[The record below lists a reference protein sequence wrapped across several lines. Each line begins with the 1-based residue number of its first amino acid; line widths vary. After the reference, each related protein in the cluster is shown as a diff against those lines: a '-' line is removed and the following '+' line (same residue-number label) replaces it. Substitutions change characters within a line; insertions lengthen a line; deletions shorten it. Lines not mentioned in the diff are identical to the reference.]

1 MGRLAPES
9 SRTIRK
15 QQRPDYR
22 PSPKVPV
29 KVIAGIYFS
38 ILLSIFLGVLL
49 LSSGRMTIGGVPLPI
64 LMSFLSDDAARNAYL
79 AGEPAALHDRLEVM
93 GIEEQIKEYYRPQ
106 ISDEAKLDQH
116 IHQILYDR
124 TGYVGAQYEVNPE
137 GVLVLKNR

>member
-1 MGRLAPES
+1 
-9 SRTIRK
+9 
-15 QQRPDYR
+15 
-22 PSPKVPV
+22 
-29 KVIAGIYFS
+29 
-38 ILLSIFLGVLL
+38 
-49 LSSGRMTIGGVPLPI
+49 
-64 LMSFLSDDAARNAYL
+64 MSFLSDDAARNAYL

-137 GVLVLKNR
+137 GVLVLKDR

>member
-1 MGRLAPES
+1 MARLAPES

-29 KVIAGIYFS
+29 KVITGIYFS
-38 ILLSIFLGVLL
+38 ILLSIFLGAVL
-49 LSSGRMTIGGVPLPI
+49 LSSGRMTVGGVPLSI
-64 LMSFLSDDAARNAYL
+64 VMSFLSDEAARNAYL

-106 ISDEAKLDQH
+106 ISDEEKLDQY
-116 IHQILYDR
+116 IHQILYER
-124 TGYVGAQYEVNPE
+124 TGYVGAQYEVNSQ

>member
-1 MGRLAPES
+1 MARLVSES

-29 KVIAGIYFS
+29 KLITGIYFS
-38 ILLSIFLGVLL
+38 ILLSILLGAVL
-49 LSSGRMTIGGVPLPI
+49 LSSGRMTVGGVPLSI
-64 LMSFLSDDAARNAYL
+64 VMSFLSDDAARNAYL

-106 ISDEAKLDQH
+106 FSDEAKLDQH

-124 TGYVGAQYEVNPE
+124 TGYVGAQYEVNPD
-137 GVLVLKNR
+137 GVLVLKDR